1 MHETMKKTM
10 LFAALAAVLAL
21 VSCNKEQQALPQEK
35 VTKTVTFNAVVPQTK
50 ALFSTPDGS
59 NYPVLWTA
67 NDTKV
72 DLLVNYDYNHKVQ
85 PDITRSADD
94 KSITFSADI
103 ETGGDAYTFV
113 AVSPA
118 NSVISA
124 NNTDKRFGI
133 TVPTSQTPTA
143 TSPDEKAILLYAK
156 SDDFDAFQSDV
167 NMDFQHV
174 TGYLH
179 IQFTNY
185 ATALAGATVSSV
197 TVTSTSEKVLAGR
210 IFFFPGD
217 GHMEE
222 NGTSGSATVSVATSS
237 LDDVWIAV
245 APVDLSNETLEFV
258 IGTDKGT
265 ITKRIQCPAS
275 AVLGSGKIAKFPIS
289 LSGSTIKAPIQ
300 YNLVTNENQLHVG
313 DKVIIVAAN
322 DDFALS
328 STQNTNNRGTAGI
341 IKGDGVILDP
351 SDAVEVI
358 ELEDG
363 YKPGEYAL
371 KATKEGGYL
380 YAAYEESGGN
390 HMKTKATLDE
400 YGSWSISVADKQNGT
415 GDTDSDEFTKN
426 VATIHAASSGR
437 GLMLFNKT
445 SSLFSAYG
453 TGSSLLVSKVS
464 YLHIYRLNE
473 AADDSP
479 RFKATM
485 PDADGENNIA
495 TSSYAKDDIEVYV
508 FGNSAWTASVTGEG
522 AALSSTSG
530 SGNSILTL
538 SIPENTSES
547 STKEYTVIVSTT
559 AGVVPASYTFTI
571 TQAKKPGE
579 GGIKI
584 GDVLWSET
592 WAGGT
597 AGNTPSAYQA
607 SGNATTTVYGG
618 ASVTYTEKTTG
629 TKLYDD
635 GLVYVPTGYSGG
647 LDLPSNMNN
656 LMIAKSGWW
665 KIAGVPCPGV
675 KSATI
680 TYRIN
685 RSGTKYTATSAT
697 TGVTIGAR
705 GSATSTS
712 EWGKTVYI
720 ITYPITFEAGTE
732 SFDIQLNNTDSSNNL
747 RVSDIDII
755 VTDVY

>member
-1 MHETMKKTM
+1 M
-10 LFAALAAVLAL
+10 LFAALAAVMAL
-21 VSCNKEQQALPQEK
+21 VSCNKEDQELTQEK

-67 NDTKV
+67 YDTKV
-72 DLLVNYDYNHKVQ
+72 DLLVNYNYNDRIH
-85 PDITRSADD
+85 PDITRSADN

-124 NNTDKRFGI
+124 NNTDKRFGTTI
-133 TVPTSQTPTA
+133 PTSQEPTA
-143 TSPDEKAILLYAK
+143 TSPDENAIILYAK
-156 SDDFDAFQSDV
+156 SGNFDAFQSSV
-167 NMDFQHV
+167 NMDFKHV
-174 TGYLH
+174 TAYLH
-179 IQFTNY
+179 VQFTNY

-197 TVTSTSEKVLAGR
+197 SVTSTKGIAGR
-210 IFFFPGD
+210 FFIFPKD
-217 GHMEE
+217 KAD
-222 NGTSGSATVSVATSS
+222 ATVQENSPSSTITATTSS
-237 LDDVWIAV
+237 IDDVWFAL
-245 APVDLSNETLEFV
+245 APVDLSNETLEFIV
-258 IGTDKGT
+258 NTDKGT
-265 ITKRIQCPAS
+265 VTKRIKCPAS

-289 LSGSTIKAPIQ
+289 LSGSTIKAPVQ
-300 YNLVTNENQLHVG
+300 YNLVTNANQLHVG

-322 DDFALS
+322 SDLALS
-328 STQNTNNRGTAGI
+328 TTQNPNNRGTAGI
-341 IKGDGVILDP
+341 TKGDGVILDP

-371 KATKEGGYL
+371 KATKEVGYL

-390 HMKTKATLDE
+390 HMKTKASLDQ
-400 YGSWSISVADKQNGT
+400 YGSWSISIADKQNGT
-415 GDTDSDEFTKN
+415 DDTDSDEFTKN
-426 VATIHAASSGR
+426 VATIHATSSGR
-437 GLMLFNKT
+437 GLMLFNNT
-445 SSLFSAYG
+445 SSLFSSYA
-453 TGSSLLVSKVS
+453 TTSSLLKSKVS
-464 YLHIYRLNE
+464 YIHIYRLNE

-495 TSSYAKDDIEVYV
+495 TSSTAKDDIKVYV

-530 SGNSILTL
+530 TGNSILTL

-547 STKEYTVIVSTT
+547 STKEYTVTVSTT

-647 LDLPSNMNN
+647 LDLPTNMNN

-697 TGVTIGAR
+697 KGVTIGAR

-712 EWGKTVYI
+712 EWGKTVYT